1 MIEVGF
7 HPIATISFAGNLMA
21 MHRKTWLVEME
32 VAVCYLAVAFV
43 ALALMLADT
52 LWKSVAGK
60 YP

>member
-1 MIEVGF
+1 VILV
-7 HPIATISFAGNLMA
+7 A
-21 MHRKTWLVEME
+21 MDRKTSLVEME